1 MTRFI
6 QRVGKYYYIV
16 EKREKNGNTV
26 RKYIRR
32 ANSEEIE
39 TYEENKK
46 AKEKL
51 IKVSCSYPHCD
62 KFIIMSRAQK
72 QKFFT
77 TYPMRYGRLNLPY
90 CSKECQENH
99 FKELQSEKSKIKV
112 R

>member
-6 QRVGKYYYIV
+6 QRVGKYYYLV
-16 EKREKNGNTV
+16 EKHGKEGR
-26 RKYIRR
+26 RKYIRS
-32 ANSEEIE
+32 ATHEEIE

-62 KFIIMSRAQK
+62 KFITMSRAQK

-90 CSKECQENH
+90 CSKGCQETH

-112 R
+112 K